1 MEESIIIDRYLK
13 PLSKKFKE
21 ALNLSDDA
29 AILKIFKSKNLVIS
43 VDNFIYGIHCPDYI
57 NISSAVNRA
66 ILAAISDLSA
76 MAAKP
81 YCIFISITLNK
92 HNITNK
98 LLKDLQ
104 IGINKALKSTKTMLG
119 GGDLCSSL
127 QPASFSVTVVGEGVK
142 KKLLRRKGAK
152 PNELLCV
159 SGNIGDAK
167 IGLDMLLKKKKISK
181 DLLNN
186 YFIKKFLKPPFRND
200 FARSI
205 SRYIT
210 SCIDISDGLIVD
222 SSKLAL
228 NSNCS
233 LNINSKAI
241 PISMKAKK
249 LIKNKALSL
258 HDLIGA
264 GDDYELVFS
273 VNEKNLKVIKKI
285 ATKKKVKISVIGKFS
300 KGKKILLD
308 NKVFS
313 RGFSHFE

>member
-1 MEESIIIDRYLK
+1 MDESAIIDKYLK
-13 PLSKKFKE
+13 PLSKKFKD

-66 ILAAISDLSA
+66 ILVAISDLSA

-92 HNITNK
+92 LTISNK

-104 IGINKALKSTKTMLG
+104 IGINNALKTSKTMLG
-119 GGDLCSSL
+119 GGDLCTSS

-142 KKLLRRKGAK
+142 KNILRRKGAK
-152 PNELLCV
+152 PDELLCV

-167 IGLDMLLKKKKISK
+167 IGLDMLIKKNNFSESLLK
-181 DLLNN
+181 N
-186 YFIKKFLKPPFRND
+186 YFIKKFLNPPFRND

-205 SRYIT
+205 SRYVT

-249 LIKNKALSL
+249 IIKNKALSL
-258 HDLIGA
+258 YDLISA
-264 GDDYELVFS
+264 GDDYELAFS
-273 VNEKNLKVIKKI
+273 LNKKNLKVIERI
-285 ATKKKVKISVIGKFS
+285 ANKKKVKISVIGKFS
-300 KGKKILLD
+300 KGKRILLD

-313 RGFSHFE
+313 RGYTHF

>member
-1 MEESIIIDRYLK
+1 MDESVIIDRYLK
-13 PLSKKFKE
+13 PLSKQFKE

-29 AILKIFKSKNLVIS
+29 AILRIFNNKNLVIS
-43 VDNFIYGIHCPDYI
+43 VDNFIYGIHCPNFI

-92 HNITNK
+92 HTTTNK

-104 IGINKALKSTKTMLG
+104 KGIKNALKSSNTMLG
-119 GGDLCSSL
+119 GGDLCTSHQSV
-127 QPASFSVTVVGEGVK
+127 SFSITVVGEGIK
-142 KKLLRRKGAK
+142 KKLLSRKGAK

-167 IGLDMLLKKKKISK
+167 IGLDMLLKKNKFSK
-181 DLLNN
+181 GLLNN
-186 YFIKKFLKPPFRND
+186 YFIKKFLNPPFRND

-205 SRYIT
+205 SKYAT
-210 SCIDISDGLIVD
+210 SCIDLSDGLIVD

-233 LNINSKAI
+233 LNINSQAI
-241 PISMKAKK
+241 PISIKAKN
-249 LIKNKALSL
+249 LIKKKATSL
-258 HDLIGA
+258 YDLIGA
-264 GDDYELVFS
+264 GDDYELAFS
-273 VNEKNLKVIKKI
+273 VNENNLKIIEKI
-285 ATKKKVKISVIGKFS
+285 AAKHKVKISVIGKFS
-300 KGKKILLD
+300 KGKKVSLD

-313 RGFSHFE
+313 RGYSHF

>member
-1 MEESIIIDRYLK
+1 MDESAIIDKYLK
-13 PLSKKFKE
+13 PLSKKFKD

-66 ILAAISDLSA
+66 ILVAVSDLSA

-92 HNITNK
+92 LTISNK

-104 IGINKALKSTKTMLG
+104 IGINNALKTSKTMLG
-119 GGDLCSSL
+119 GGDLCTSS

-142 KKLLRRKGAK
+142 KNILTRKGAK
-152 PNELLCV
+152 PEELLCV

-167 IGLDMLLKKKKISK
+167 IGLDMLIKKNNFSEGLLK
-181 DLLNN
+181 N
-186 YFIKKFLKPPFRND
+186 YFIKKFLNPPFRND

-205 SRYIT
+205 SRYVT

-249 LIKNKALSL
+249 IIKNKALSL
-258 HDLIGA
+258 YDLISA
-264 GDDYELVFS
+264 GDDYELAFS
-273 VNEKNLKVIKKI
+273 LNKKNLKVIERI
-285 ATKKKVKISVIGKFS
+285 ANKKKVKISVIGKFS
-300 KGKKILLD
+300 KGKRILLD

-313 RGFSHFE
+313 RGYTHF

>member
-1 MEESIIIDRYLK
+1 MDESAIIAKYLK
-13 PLSKKFKE
+13 PLSKKFKD

-66 ILAAISDLSA
+66 ILVAISDLSA

-92 HNITNK
+92 LTISNK

-104 IGINKALKSTKTMLG
+104 IGINNALKTSKTMLG
-119 GGDLCSSL
+119 GGDLCTSS

-142 KKLLRRKGAK
+142 KNILRRKGAK
-152 PNELLCV
+152 PDELLCV

-167 IGLDMLLKKKKISK
+167 IGLDMLIKKNNFSEGLLK
-181 DLLNN
+181 N
-186 YFIKKFLKPPFRND
+186 YFIKKFLNPPFRND

-205 SRYIT
+205 SRYVT

-249 LIKNKALSL
+249 IIKNKALSL
-258 HDLIGA
+258 YDLISA
-264 GDDYELVFS
+264 GDDYELAFS
-273 VNEKNLKVIKKI
+273 LNKKNLKIIERIANKKKI
-285 ATKKKVKISVIGKFS
+285 KISVIGKFS
-300 KGKKILLD
+300 KGKRILLD
-308 NKVFS
+308 NKLFS
-313 RGFSHFE
+313 RGYTHF